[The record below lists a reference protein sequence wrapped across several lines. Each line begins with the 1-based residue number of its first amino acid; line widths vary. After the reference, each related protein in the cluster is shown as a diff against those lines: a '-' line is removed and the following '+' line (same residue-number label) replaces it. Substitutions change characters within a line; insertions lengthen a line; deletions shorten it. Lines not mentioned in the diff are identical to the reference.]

1 MNIADDSMMEFD
13 FKEENI
19 KIWMAPYHTLEAR
32 NRVAELGS
40 PSEIRQR
47 NLRIVL
53 EWLYRW
59 GFSTGNIISNL
70 LGRANRTHAR
80 RLEKEGWIRSVSVKG
95 YPTYF
100 VLTER
105 GLADAIRHSTALLEY
120 KEIDPYRVHLPNL
133 HHDLMA
139 QSETLAGLKGRWV
152 SDYLTPRMYVFT
164 GDHALKKIPD
174 VIFIHLY
181 RNEENRI
188 DKQLLGVE
196 IELTPKWNYKL
207 DLFVTDVLDD
217 IQFQRLNGY
226 VIISDSNAILDRY
239 AEVFRP
245 GNKVKIWKCSDKGKT
260 THTGEIYTIPSWVSE
275 YVLFRQIGS
284 TKPYVKAN

>member
-1 MNIADDSMMEFD
+1 MNITDDSMMEFD

-19 KIWMAPYHTLEAR
+19 KIWMAPYHTLDAR

-53 EWLYRW
+53 DWLYRW

-70 LGRANRTHAR
+70 LGRANRTHAH

-105 GLADAIRHSTALLEY
+105 GLADATRHSTALLEY
-120 KEIDPYRVHLPNL
+120 KEIDPYRVHLTNL

-139 QSETLAGLKGRWV
+139 QSETLAGLKSRWV

-174 VIFIHLY
+174 VIFIHRY
-181 RNEENRI
+181 RNEENQI
-188 DKQLLGVE
+188 EKQLLGVE

-217 IQFQRLNGY
+217 IQFQRINGY
-226 VIISDSNAILDRY
+226 IIVSDSRAILDRY
-239 AEVFRP
+239 TEAFRP
-245 GNKVKIWKCSDKGKT
+245 GNKTKIWKSSDKGKVAD
-260 THTGEIYTIPSWVSE
+260 TGEIYTILSWVPE
-275 YVLFRQIGS
+275 YVLFRQLGS
-284 TKPYVKAN
+284 TEPYIK